1 MLTVRICYILF
12 MRASSETKN
21 ITFNLQH
28 NFKLKEKTVTYMQ
41 CIFGVAKTDYYAVYS
56 LKKNTET
63 HLNGSNHLHIYFVSL
78 IEDELEPFYWNNK
91 GRNAIHAALNKPRNS
106 HQAKNAIL
114 FLGDGK
120 SKKDIFLP
128 FMKFL

>member
-21 ITFNLQH
+21 ITFSLQH
-28 NFKLKEKTVTYMQ
+28 NFKLKGKTVTDMQ
-41 CIFGVAKTDYYAVYS
+41 RTFGVAKTDYYAVYS
-56 LKKNTET
+56 LKNIET

-120 SKKDIFLP
+120 SKKEIFLP
-128 FMKFL
+128 FKKFL

>member
-21 ITFNLQH
+21 ITFSLEH
-28 NFKLKEKTVTYMQ
+28 NFKLKGKTVTDMQ
-41 CIFGVAKTDYYAVYS
+41 CTFGVAKTDIE
-56 LKKNTET
+56 NIET
-63 HLNGSNHLHIYFVSL
+63 HLNGSNHFHVYFVSL

-120 SKKDIFLP
+120 SKKEIFL
-128 FMKFL
+128 